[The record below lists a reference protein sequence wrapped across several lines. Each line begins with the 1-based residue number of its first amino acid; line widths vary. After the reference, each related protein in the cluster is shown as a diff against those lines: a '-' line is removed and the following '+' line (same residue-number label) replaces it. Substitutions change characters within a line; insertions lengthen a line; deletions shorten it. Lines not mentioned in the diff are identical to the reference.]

1 MEIGGYIEFPHYTG
15 SVFHNNAIALNCA
28 RNCLVYVIEAK
39 NVKKIAIPKF
49 LCGSVER
56 ICRENNVEV
65 SYYSIGMDFLP
76 QNMEIQSDV
85 WLYLVNYYGQVNNER
100 ILQIKNK
107 KKNLIVDNV
116 EAFFQLPVEGVDTIY
131 TCRKYFGVPD
141 GGFLYTDSF
150 IKRLLE
156 EDRSAERMTHL
167 LGRFENTASAF
178 YSVYKE
184 NESIFKTL
192 PLRKMSKLTEDIM
205 RSYDYDKIKKIRE
218 ENYNYLNEKLL
229 RYNKLTLNIAQGA
242 FMYPL
247 YIDNGSEVRKKLQKK
262 NIYIP
267 TLWPDVFNICNEIEL
282 EYDMAKNILPL
293 PCDQRYDVETMKYL
307 ALEVERCLN

>member
-1 MEIGGYIEFPHYTG
+1 
-15 SVFHNNAIALNCA
+15 
-28 RNCLVYVIEAK
+28 
-39 NVKKIAIPKF
+39 
-49 LCGSVER
+49 
-56 ICRENNVEV
+56 
-65 SYYSIGMDFLP
+65 
-76 QNMEIQSDV
+76 
-85 WLYLVNYYGQVNNER
+85 
-100 ILQIKNK
+100 
-107 KKNLIVDNV
+107 
-116 EAFFQLPVEGVDTIY
+116 
-131 TCRKYFGVPD
+131 
-141 GGFLYTDSF
+141 
-150 IKRLLE
+150 
-156 EDRSAERMTHL
+156 MTHL

-229 RYNKLTLNIAQGA
+229 RYNKLTLNIPQGA

>member
-1 MEIGGYIEFPHYTG
+1 
-15 SVFHNNAIALNCA
+15 
-28 RNCLVYVIEAK
+28 
-39 NVKKIAIPKF
+39 
-49 LCGSVER
+49 
-56 ICRENNVEV
+56 
-65 SYYSIGMDFLP
+65 MDFLP

-229 RYNKLTLNIAQGA
+229 RYNKLTLNIPQGA

-293 PCDQRYDVETMKYL
+293 PCDQRYGEEEMRYIADSIREWEETK
-307 ALEVERCLN
+307 A